1 MIMVLKTGTVKEPE
15 KSLIW
20 FLKPWLWYVG
30 VKVSTQRIWDKD
42 RHNGEGRWYKSCNKE
57 KKWAHRII
65 IEQDEIGT
73 VWQGLEFCSVPVGT
87 AAIFHYGA

>member
-1 MIMVLKTGTVKEPE
+1 MILKTRTVKEPE

-73 VWQGLEFCSVPVGT
+73 VWQGFEFCSVPVGT